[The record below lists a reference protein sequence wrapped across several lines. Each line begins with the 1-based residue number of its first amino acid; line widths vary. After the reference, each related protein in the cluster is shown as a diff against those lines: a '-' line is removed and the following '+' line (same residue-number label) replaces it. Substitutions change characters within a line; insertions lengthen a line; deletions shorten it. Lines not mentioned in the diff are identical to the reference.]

1 MGIPL
6 ERNLLSETRRDA
18 EDNRTF
24 CTLYGPTISVLIRL
38 SRSVLGYFDFSFSVR
53 LDKRVDVL
61 LAAATE
67 YKQLSF
73 R

>member
-1 MGIPL
+1 MVWRLRVIFFKKTFEIYGSRFI
-6 ERNLLSETRRDA
+6 RR
-18 EDNRTF
+18 
-24 CTLYGPTISVLIRL
+24 
-38 SRSVLGYFDFSFSVR
+38 SRSVLRCFDFSFSVR

-67 YKQLSF
+67 HKPLAF